1 MGQTTASART
11 TALSR
16 SANYYVW
23 SFPGS
28 VTVQLSL
35 DVVVR
40 LAKHLPMLPQGLL
53 LGQAAGTVTQIDDFK
68 ILSAVELLALRDKAV
83 LPPIPLG
90 LRVMGFF
97 RVQRD
102 EELRLNPE
110 DLALAKAGFS
120 KPEDVFLVVQSGAD
134 GAKASFFF
142 WDGDQMY
149 GDFAFL
155 EFPFD
160 ASCLSIRKNSRM
172 ERPAEQSPPVTEA
185 APALKEAPPPQST
198 PPPELVRSGSTGWR
212 GKMWGMLAAI
222 FLGSLVGIFVALKF
236 LPGISPK
243 PSLNTARPAAS
254 IALDIEHRPGGDLKV
269 TWNREIPAVLNATT
283 GTLLVQDGAAQR
295 KITLDKQ
302 LMHTGS
308 LLYSPASDQ
317 IQISLT
323 IQGTE
328 TATETVVVVISKS
341 PAAEQP

>member
-1 MGQTTASART
+1 
-11 TALSR
+11 
-16 SANYYVW
+16 
-23 SFPGS
+23 
-28 VTVQLSL
+28 
-35 DVVVR
+35 
-40 LAKHLPMLPQGLL
+40 
-53 LGQAAGTVTQIDDFK
+53 
-68 ILSAVELLALRDKAV
+68 
-83 LPPIPLG
+83 
-90 LRVMGFF
+90 
-97 RVQRD
+97 
-102 EELRLNPE
+102 
-110 DLALAKAGFS
+110 
-120 KPEDVFLVVQSGAD
+120 
-134 GAKASFFF
+134 
-142 WDGDQMY
+142 
-149 GDFAFL
+149 
-155 EFPFD
+155 
-160 ASCLSIRKNSRM
+160 
-172 ERPAEQSPPVTEA
+172 
-185 APALKEAPPPQST
+185 
-198 PPPELVRSGSTGWR
+198 
-212 GKMWGMLAAI
+212 MWGMLAAI